1 MKPVERYLEFLRAT
15 GCSPN
20 TIKAYARGLALW
32 WTFLEDRAQDWETVG
47 VADVG
52 AFAHEVRQGPGRAR
66 VSESTVALRVRSVL
80 SFYRFHAHDGVT
92 VADSLYENI
101 RTRQRGYLPFLEHIA
116 RRDGR
121 RRSNVRVRVAKREV
135 PIVTP
140 LQALVLRDTESTYD
154 VTTSSGRRSALPA
167 AVGFA
172 RGDGDASG

>member
-1 MKPVERYLEFLRAT
+1 MATSQRILTGDSTTWTVVGSDHYLVRPVERYLEFLRAT

-32 WTFLEDRAQDWETVG
+32 WTFLEDRAQSWETVG

-52 AFAHEVRQGPGRAR
+52 SFAQEVRQGRGRAP
-66 VSESTVALRVRSVL
+66 VGESTVALRVRSVL

-92 VADSLYENI
+92 VADGLYENT

-121 RRSNVRVRVAKREV
+121 RRSIVRVRVAKREV

-140 LQALVLRDTESTYD
+140 LQGDYRNFGV
-154 VTTSSGRRSALPA
+154 SGP
-167 AVGFA
+167 
-172 RGDGDASG
+172 